1 MRINRSL
8 DLICLRGMR
17 TPGRRQPEI
26 STLPSWV
33 PNYPNIWS
41 NGMTIQ
47 EMRFSEW
54 QTSFKSHPILDGSRN
69 NFLKV
74 EGCHIANVKAITSA
88 LRSSGYEDKDT
99 EPYWMQPNSIP
110 IFPFEDARRGYD
122 AIWRGLT
129 MSLLPETSPDICRSC
144 LSVLWMPEGRGAV
157 SSLAMIEWLDR
168 NFSFRYIRW
177 TLQEWSRGFVVR
189 PNGHTPEQLNK
200 FISTIHKVLSNG
212 MRLAVVEVLHSN
224 TTRLAM
230 VGSEVQTGDRI
241 YWLPA
246 CSKPV
251 TLQANK
257 ASTSDSSYRVTGV
270 AYLCDEEDFHGPG
283 MNPMTQDYI
292 DGCGPL
298 EKLTLR

>member
-1 MRINRSL
+1 
-8 DLICLRGMR
+8 MR

-74 EGCHIANVKAITSA
+74 EGCHIANVKAITSG

-99 EPYWMQPNSIP
+99 EPYWMQPDSRP
-110 IFPFEDARRGYD
+110 KLPLEDAWTLEHTWRGYD
-122 AIWRGLT
+122 SIWKGLT
-129 MSLLPETSPDICRSC
+129 MSFLLPETSPDICQSC
-144 LSVLWMPEGRGAV
+144 LSVIWMPEGRGAV

-189 PNGHTPEQLNK
+189 PNGHTPEQLNN
-200 FISTIHKVLSNG
+200 FVSTIHKVLSNG
-212 MRLAVVEVLHSN
+212 MRLAVIEVLHGMDPGSAG
-224 TTRLAM
+224 LVM
-230 VGSEVQTGDRI
+230 VSSEVQTGYRI

-257 ASTSDSSYRVTGV
+257 STSDSSYRITGV
-270 AYLCDEEDFHGPG
+270 AYLSDEEDFRGPR
-283 MNPMTQDYI
+283 MNPMTQGYI
-292 DGCGPL
+292 DSGGPL
-298 EKLTLR
+298 EKLTLC